1 MLATITDY
9 KQKITLIQ
17 DSGIQF
23 LDFALTP
30 ESDTELPNKFV
41 RKSANGPLLRL
52 NYHEHN
58 GKYSLMLPGA
68 APEIVKPEFSI
79 PLEQSLKLLNQIWLP
94 LPFLRFTPP
103 HTFIRGPDNWA
114 RVQILTLDT
123 PDQDGNTLRVTLAFD
138 TKVYPESHDND
149 YLAPTENDIKTGL
162 SFALAYHNE
171 DLAEFLDLTWV
182 DGWLRDVFTQ
192 QAAEQEERTARH
204 ISASLREF
212 EYQAH
217 YLNVL
222 ALLGSQLRIP
232 EIKITTNT
240 LQEPAVNVDLIL
252 DVGNSHTCGI
262 LVEDHA
268 DESYGLNQT
277 YELQLRDLSEPHY
290 LYNAL
295 FESRVEFAQAKFGQ
309 QSFSVESGREDAFI
323 WPSITRVGHEA
334 CRMALQRLG
343 TEGSTGISSP
353 RRYLWDEESYAA
365 GWRFS
370 GTPTAPHEGLATAL
384 PLTLLLNDDGEP
396 LYRLPAEER
405 LPVFS
410 PHYSRS
416 SLMTFMLSELLAQA
430 LMQINSAAQ
439 RLKMI
444 HVTAPRQLRSIIL
457 TLPSA
462 MPKPEREIFRQRMNE
477 AIALVWK
484 SMGWHPADDD
494 FVTPADHA
502 KSKVPVPD
510 VQMEWDEA
518 TCGQMVYLYNET
530 QVNFG
535 GRTAAF
541 FASMAR
547 PDKQLDAGE
556 TAGKTLRIASIDI
569 GGGTT
574 DLAITQYG
582 LDEGIGNNV
591 KISPRL
597 LFREGFKVAGD
608 DILLDII
615 QLYILPALQAT
626 LKKMA
631 VVNSD
636 GVMDKLFGNDG
647 RMDGQSVL
655 RQQATLQIFMPVGR
669 AILEAYENF
678 DPLDTRAEIEASFG
692 ELLTLQSSQRQRSP
706 QRQSSSQRQPSSQPQ
721 QPTLKV
727 LEYINSEIQRELPP
741 DAGVFDILQVPLVL
755 KLSQLHGEF
764 LSNRMSITQ
773 NLRALS
779 EVVSLY
785 ACDVLLLTGRPSRFP
800 GIQALFR
807 HLQPLPNNRILSLDG
822 YHTND
827 WYPFNKLGRID
838 NPKSTAAVGAM
849 LCLLALNLR
858 LAGFYFKAG
867 DFQPYSTIC
876 YLGMLSSSHTL
887 TTENVY
893 YRDIDLD
900 SADYKLPSDVH
911 FQLRGSLSL
920 GFRQLDNDRWP
931 ASPLYTLSIVEQ
943 ELARKIAGNSVL
955 SVKLKLAKSDKQ
967 TGLERFELAEAK
979 LQDGSRVP
987 LHHLRLKLNTLASN
1001 GSGSPHYWIDSGSV
1015 FRK

>member
-17 DSGIQF
+17 NSGIQF
-23 LDFALTP
+23 LDFALKA
-30 ESDTELPNKFV
+30 ELETELPNKFV

-52 NYHEHN
+52 NYNEHN
-58 GKYSLMLPGA
+58 GKYSLMVPGA
-68 APEIVKPEFSI
+68 APEIVKPEFSF
-79 PLEQSLKLLNQIWLP
+79 PLEQSLKLLNKIWLP
-94 LPFLRFTPP
+94 LPFLRFNPP
-103 HTFIRGPDNWA
+103 RTFINGPDNWA
-114 RVQILTLDT
+114 RMQILVLDT

-138 TKVYPESHDND
+138 TKVYPEGHANE
-149 YLAPTENDIKTGL
+149 YLAPNENDIKTGL

-171 DLAEFLDLTWV
+171 ELAEFLDLTWV
-182 DGWLRDVFTQ
+182 DGWLREVFIQ
-192 QAAEQEERTARH
+192 QASEQEERTARH

-217 YLNVL
+217 YLNL
-222 ALLGSQLRIP
+222 LELLGSQVGVP
-232 EIKITTNT
+232 EIKINTST

-268 DESYGLNQT
+268 DESNGLKQT
-277 YELQLRDLSEPHY
+277 YELQIRDLSEPHH
-290 LYNAL
+290 LYNEL
-295 FESRVEFAQAKFGQ
+295 FESRVEFAQAKFGKQ
-309 QSFSVESGREDAFI
+309 NFSVESGRDDAFI
-323 WPSITRVGHEA
+323 WPAITRVGSEA
-334 CRMALQRLG
+334 SRMALHRLG

-353 RRYLWDEESYAA
+353 RRYLWDEETYTP
-365 GWRFS
+365 GWRFNETQS
-370 GTPTAPHEGLATAL
+370 TQTDEPLATAP
-384 PLTLLLNDDGEP
+384 PLTNLVNDDGQP
-396 LYRLPAEER
+396 LYNLPLDDR

-439 RLKMI
+439 RLKMT
-444 HVTAPRQLRSIIL
+444 HANAPRQLRAIIL

-462 MPKPEREIFRQRMNE
+462 MPKPEREIFRRRMKE

-484 SMGWHPADDD
+484 SMGWHPADDN
-494 FVTPADHA
+494 FVSEADRA
-502 KSKVPVPD
+502 KSSVPVPS

-547 PDKQLDAGE
+547 PDKQLEAGE
-556 TAGKTLRIASIDI
+556 SAGKTLRIASIDI

-574 DLAITQYG
+574 DLAITQYW
-582 LDEGIGNNV
+582 LDGGMGNNV

-608 DILLDII
+608 DILLDVI
-615 QLYILPALQAT
+615 QLYILPALQAH
-626 LKKMA
+626 LKKAA
-631 VVNSD
+631 VANTDVL
-636 GVMDKLFGNDG
+636 MDKLFGNDG
-647 RMDGQSVL
+647 RMDGQSAL

-669 AILEAYENF
+669 AILEAYESF
-678 DPLDTRAEIEASFG
+678 DPLDTNAEIEANFG
-692 ELLTLQSSQRQRSP
+692 ELLS
-706 QRQSSSQRQPSSQPQ
+706 Q
-721 QPTLKV
+721 QPTAKI
-727 LEYINSEIQRELPP
+727 LEYINSEVQRELPA
-741 DAGVFDILQVPLVL
+741 DAAEFDILQVPLVL
-755 KLSQLHGEF
+755 KLSKLHGEF

-773 NLRALS
+773 NLRSLS

-785 ACDVLLLTGRPSRFP
+785 SCDVLLLTGRPSRFP

-822 YHTND
+822 YHTSD
-827 WYPFNKLGRID
+827 WYPFSKQGRID

-849 LCLLALNLR
+849 LCLLALDLR

-867 DFQPYSTIC
+867 DFQPYSTIR
-876 YLGMLSSSHTL
+876 YLGMLDNSDAL
-887 TTENVY
+887 TDENVY

-900 SADYKLPSDVH
+900 SADYTLPSEVR
-911 FQLRGSLSL
+911 FQVRGTLCL

-931 ASPLYTLSIVEQ
+931 ASPLYSLSIVDQ
-943 ELARKIAGNSVL
+943 ELARKVAGDSVL
-955 SVKLKLAKSDKQ
+955 HVRLKLATGDNSWVDKNRIDKNS
-967 TGLERFELAEAK
+967 GPERFEIADAV

-1001 GSGSPHYWIDSGSV
+1001 GSASTHYWIDSGSV

>member
-17 DSGIQF
+17 NSGIQF
-23 LDFALTP
+23 LDFALKP
-30 ESDTELPNKFV
+30 ELETELPNKFV

-52 NYHEHN
+52 NYNEHN
-58 GKYSLMLPGA
+58 GKYSLMVPGA
-68 APEIVKPEFSI
+68 APEIVKPEFSF
-79 PLEQSLKLLNQIWLP
+79 PLEQSLKLLNKIWLP
-94 LPFLRFTPP
+94 LPFLRFNPP
-103 HTFIRGPDNWA
+103 RTFINGPDNWA
-114 RVQILTLDT
+114 RMQILVLDS

-138 TKVYPESHDND
+138 TKVYPEGHANE
-149 YLAPTENDIKTGL
+149 YLAPNENDIKTGL

-171 DLAEFLDLTWV
+171 ELAEFLDLTWV
-182 DGWLRDVFTQ
+182 DGWLREVFIQ
-192 QAAEQEERTARH
+192 QASEQEERTARH

-217 YLNVL
+217 YLNL
-222 ALLGSQLRIP
+222 LQLLGSQVGVP
-232 EIKITTNT
+232 EIKINTST

-268 DESYGLNQT
+268 DESNGLKQT
-277 YELQLRDLSEPHY
+277 YELQIRDLSEPHH
-290 LYNAL
+290 LYNEL
-295 FESRVEFAQAKFGQ
+295 FESRVEFAQAKFGKQ
-309 QSFSVESGREDAFI
+309 NFSVESGRDDAFI
-323 WPSITRVGHEA
+323 WPAITRVGSEA
-334 CRMALQRLG
+334 SRMALHRLG

-353 RRYLWDEESYAA
+353 RRYLWDEETYTP
-365 GWRFS
+365 GWRFNETQS
-370 GTPTAPHEGLATAL
+370 TQTDEPLATAP
-384 PLTLLLNDDGEP
+384 PLTNLVNDDGQP
-396 LYRLPAEER
+396 LYSLPLDDR

-439 RLKMI
+439 RLKMT
-444 HVTAPRQLRSIIL
+444 HANAPRQLRAIIL

-462 MPKPEREIFRQRMNE
+462 MPKPEREIFRRRMKE

-484 SMGWHPADDD
+484 SMGWHPADDN
-494 FVTPADHA
+494 FAAEADRA
-502 KSKVPVPD
+502 KSSVPVPS

-547 PDKQLDAGE
+547 PDKQLEAGE
-556 TAGKTLRIASIDI
+556 SAGKTLRIASIDI

-574 DLAITQYG
+574 DLAITQYW
-582 LDEGIGNNV
+582 LDGGMGNNV

-608 DILLDII
+608 DILLDVI
-615 QLYILPALQAT
+615 QLYILPALQAH
-626 LKKMA
+626 LKKAA
-631 VVNSD
+631 VANTDVL
-636 GVMDKLFGNDG
+636 MDKLFGNDG
-647 RMDGQSVL
+647 RMDGQSAL
-655 RQQATLQIFMPVGR
+655 RQQTTLQIFMPVGR
-669 AILEAYENF
+669 AILEAYESF
-678 DPLDTRAEIEASFG
+678 DPLDTNAEIEANFS
-692 ELLTLQSSQRQRSP
+692 ELLS
-706 QRQSSSQRQPSSQPQ
+706 Q
-721 QPTLKV
+721 QPTAKV
-727 LEYINSEIQRELPP
+727 LEYINSEVQRELPA
-741 DAGVFDILQVPLVL
+741 DAAEFDILQVPLVL
-755 KLSQLHGEF
+755 KLSKLHGEF

-773 NLRALS
+773 NLRSLS

-785 ACDVLLLTGRPSRFP
+785 SCDVLLLTGRPSRFP

-822 YHTND
+822 YHTSD
-827 WYPFNKLGRID
+827 WYPFSKQGRID

-849 LCLLALNLR
+849 LCLLALDLR

-867 DFQPYSTIC
+867 DFQPYSTIR
-876 YLGMLSSSHTL
+876 YLGMLDNSDAL
-887 TTENVY
+887 TDENVY

-900 SADYKLPSDVH
+900 SADYTLPSEVR
-911 FQLRGSLSL
+911 FQVRGTLCL

-931 ASPLYTLSIVEQ
+931 ASPLYSLSIIDQ
-943 ELARKIAGNSVL
+943 ELARKVAGDSVL
-955 SVKLKLAKSDKQ
+955 HVRLKLATGDNSWVDKSWVDKSRIDKNS
-967 TGLERFELAEAK
+967 GPERFEIADAV

-987 LHHLRLKLNTLASN
+987 SHHLRLKLNTLASN
-1001 GSGSPHYWIDSGSV
+1001 GSASTHYWIDSGSV

>member
-17 DSGIQF
+17 NSGIQF
-23 LDFALTP
+23 LDFALKP
-30 ESDTELPNKFV
+30 ELETELPNKFV

-52 NYHEHN
+52 NYNEHN
-58 GKYSLMLPGA
+58 GKYSLMVPGA
-68 APEIVKPEFSI
+68 APEIVKPEFSF
-79 PLEQSLKLLNQIWLP
+79 PLEQSLKLLNKIWLP
-94 LPFLRFTPP
+94 LPFLRFNPP
-103 HTFIRGPDNWA
+103 RTFINGPDNWA
-114 RVQILTLDT
+114 RMQILVLDS

-138 TKVYPESHDND
+138 TKVYPEGHANE
-149 YLAPTENDIKTGL
+149 YLAPNENDIKTGL

-171 DLAEFLDLTWV
+171 ELAEFLDLTWV
-182 DGWLRDVFTQ
+182 DGWLREVFIQ
-192 QAAEQEERTARH
+192 QASEQEERTARH

-217 YLNVL
+217 YLNL
-222 ALLGSQLRIP
+222 LELLGSQVGVP
-232 EIKITTNT
+232 EIKINTST

-268 DESYGLNQT
+268 DESNGLKQT
-277 YELQLRDLSEPHY
+277 YELQIRDLSEPHH
-290 LYNAL
+290 LYNEL
-295 FESRVEFAQAKFGQ
+295 FESRVEFAQAKFGKQ
-309 QSFSVESGREDAFI
+309 NFSVESGRDDAFI
-323 WPSITRVGHEA
+323 WPAITRVGSEA
-334 CRMALQRLG
+334 SRMALHRLG

-353 RRYLWDEESYAA
+353 RRYLWDEETYTP
-365 GWRFS
+365 GWRFNETQS
-370 GTPTAPHEGLATAL
+370 TQTDEPLATAP
-384 PLTLLLNDDGEP
+384 PLTNLVNDDGQP
-396 LYRLPAEER
+396 LYNLPLDDR

-439 RLKMI
+439 RLKMT
-444 HVTAPRQLRSIIL
+444 HANAPRQLRAIIL

-462 MPKPEREIFRQRMNE
+462 MPKPEREIFRRRMKE

-484 SMGWHPADDD
+484 SMGWHPADDN
-494 FVTPADHA
+494 FVSEADRA
-502 KSKVPVPD
+502 KSSVPVPS

-547 PDKQLDAGE
+547 PDKQLEAGE
-556 TAGKTLRIASIDI
+556 SAGKTLRIASIDI

-574 DLAITQYG
+574 DLAITQYW
-582 LDEGIGNNV
+582 LDGGMGNNV

-608 DILLDII
+608 DILLDVI
-615 QLYILPALQAT
+615 QLYILPALQAH
-626 LKKMA
+626 LKKAA
-631 VVNSD
+631 VANTDVL
-636 GVMDKLFGNDG
+636 MDKLFGNDG
-647 RMDGQSVL
+647 RMDGQSAL

-669 AILEAYENF
+669 AILEAYESF
-678 DPLDTRAEIEASFG
+678 DPLDTNAEIEANFG
-692 ELLTLQSSQRQRSP
+692 ELLS
-706 QRQSSSQRQPSSQPQ
+706 Q
-721 QPTLKV
+721 QPTAKV
-727 LEYINSEIQRELPP
+727 LEYINSEVQRELPA
-741 DAGVFDILQVPLVL
+741 DAAEFDILQVPLVL
-755 KLSQLHGEF
+755 KLSKLHGEF

-773 NLRALS
+773 NLRSLS

-785 ACDVLLLTGRPSRFP
+785 SCDVLLLTGRPSRFP

-822 YHTND
+822 YHTSD
-827 WYPFNKLGRID
+827 WYPFSKQGRIE

-849 LCLLALNLR
+849 LCLLALDLR

-867 DFQPYSTIC
+867 DFQPYSTIR
-876 YLGMLSSSHTL
+876 YLGMLDNSDAL
-887 TTENVY
+887 TDENVY
-893 YRDIDLD
+893 HRDIDLD
-900 SADYKLPSDVH
+900 SADYTLPSEVR
-911 FQLRGSLSL
+911 FQVRGTLCL

-931 ASPLYTLSIVEQ
+931 ASPLYSLSIVDQ
-943 ELARKIAGNSVL
+943 ELARKVAGDSVL
-955 SVKLKLAKSDKQ
+955 HVRLKLATGDNSWVDKNRIDKSS
-967 TGLERFELAEAK
+967 GPERFELADAV

-987 LHHLRLKLNTLASN
+987 SHHLRLKLNTLASN
-1001 GSGSPHYWIDSGSV
+1001 GSASTHYWIDSGSV

>member
-9 KQKITLIQ
+9 KQSITLIQ
-17 DSGIQF
+17 NSGIQF

-30 ESDTELPNKFV
+30 QLDAELANKFV

-52 NYHEHN
+52 NYQQHN
-58 GKYSLMLPGA
+58 GKYSLLVPGA
-68 APEIVKPEFSI
+68 APEIVKPEFSF
-79 PLEQSLKLLNQIWLP
+79 PLAQSLKLLNKIWLP
-94 LPFLRFTPP
+94 LPFLRFNPP
-103 HTFIRGPDNWA
+103 RSFVNGPDNWA
-114 RVQILTLDT
+114 RVQILVLDN

-138 TKVYPESHDND
+138 TQVYAEGHANE
-149 YLAPTENDIKTGL
+149 YLAPNENDIKSGL

-171 DLAEFLDLTWV
+171 ELAEFLDLTWV
-182 DGWLRDVFTQ
+182 DGWLREVFIQ
-192 QAAEQEERTARH
+192 QAGEQEERTARH

-222 ALLGSQLRIP
+222 ELLGSQVGVP
-232 EIKITTNT
+232 EIKIKTST

-262 LVEDHA
+262 LVEDSS
-268 DESYGLNQT
+268 DESHGLKQT
-277 YELQLRDLSEPHY
+277 YELQIRDLSEPHY
-290 LYNAL
+290 LYNEL
-295 FESRVEFAQAKFGQ
+295 FDSRVEFAAAKFGKQ
-309 QSFSVESGREDAFI
+309 NFSVESGRDDAFI
-323 WPSITRVGHEA
+323 WPSIIRVGREA
-334 CRMALQRLG
+334 SRMALHRLG
-343 TEGSTGISSP
+343 SEGATGISSP
-353 RRYLWDEESYAA
+353 RRYLWDEEMYPP
-365 GWRFS
+365 GWRFNGS
-370 GTPTAPHEGLATAL
+370 ANPATPEPLATAS
-384 PLTLLLNDDGEP
+384 PLTNLVNDEGQP
-396 LYRLPAEER
+396 LYSLPVDER

-439 RLKMI
+439 RLKMT
-444 HVTAPRQLRSIIL
+444 HANAPRQLRAIIL

-462 MPKPEREIFRQRMNE
+462 MPKPERDIFRQRMNE

-484 SMGWHPADDD
+484 SMGWHPTDDNFVSEADR
-494 FVTPADHA
+494 A
-502 KSKVPVPD
+502 KSQVPVPS

-574 DLAITQYG
+574 DLAITQYW
-582 LDEGIGNNV
+582 LDDGMGNNV

-608 DILLDII
+608 DILLDVI
-615 QLYILPALQAT
+615 QLYILPALQAW
-626 LKKMA
+626 LKKAA
-631 VVNSD
+631 VANTD
-636 GVMDKLFGNDG
+636 ILMDKLFGNDG
-647 RMDGQSVL
+647 RMDGQSAL
-655 RQQATLQIFMPVGR
+655 RQQTTLQIFMPIGH
-669 AILEAYENF
+669 AILAAYERF
-678 DPLDTRAEIEASFG
+678 DPLDISAEIDASFA
-692 ELLTLQSSQRQRSP
+692 ELLSQR
-706 QRQSSSQRQPSSQPQ
+706 
-721 QPTLKV
+721 PTAKV
-727 LEYINSEIQRELPP
+727 LEYINSEIQRELPAE
-741 DAGVFDILQVPLVL
+741 AGEFDILHVPLVL

-764 LSNRMSITQ
+764 LSHRMSITQ
-773 NLRALS
+773 NLRSLS

-785 ACDVLLLTGRPSRFP
+785 HCDVLLLTGRPSRFP

-807 HLQPLPNNRILSLDG
+807 HLQPLPNNRIISLDG
-822 YHTND
+822 YHTSD
-827 WYPFNKLGRID
+827 WYPFNQQGRID

-849 LCLLALNLR
+849 LCLLSLDLR

-867 DFQPYSTIC
+867 DFQPYSTIR
-876 YLGMLSSSHTL
+876 YLGMLDSRETL
-887 TTENVY
+887 TDDHVY

-900 SADYKLPSDVH
+900 GADFTLPADTR
-911 FQLRGSLSL
+911 FQVRGTLCL

-931 ASPLYTLSIVEQ
+931 ASPLYTLSIVDQ
-943 ELARKIAGNSVL
+943 ELARKVAGDSALHVR
-955 SVKLKLAKSDKQ
+955 LKLASTVKLANDK
-967 TGLERFELAEAK
+967 TVMDKHSRPARFEIADAV

-1001 GSGSPHYWIDSGSV
+1001 GSASTHYWIDSGSV
-1015 FRK
+1015 FKK